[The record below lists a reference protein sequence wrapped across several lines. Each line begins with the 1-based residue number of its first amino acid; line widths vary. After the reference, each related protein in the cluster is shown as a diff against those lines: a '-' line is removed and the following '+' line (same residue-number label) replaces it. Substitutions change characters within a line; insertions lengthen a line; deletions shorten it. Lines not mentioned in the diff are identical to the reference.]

1 MNQKTTREKPTYHVY
16 TTRFEAYMHKVIA
29 DILSRFPRLSHEA
42 IAQLTGIPVELVRKW
57 VEIHE

>member
-1 MNQKTTREKPTYHVY
+1 MQPTSKKPTYHVY
-16 TTRFEAYMHKVIA
+16 TMRFEAYMHEVIA